1 MIDVQELRY
10 RYPGA
15 QLDTLHDLSFS
26 VEEGEIFG
34 FLGPSGAGKST
45 TQKLL
50 IKLLRDYVGRAR
62 VFGRELSEWGP
73 EFYEEI
79 GVSFELPN
87 HYQRLSARE
96 NLEHFASL
104 YQKET
109 LPPEIVLEWVD
120 LSAHANKRVEE
131 FSKGMK
137 IRLNVAR
144 SLIHQPKL
152 LFLDEPT
159 SGLDPVNAA
168 RIQDLILR
176 LRSEGATVF
185 ITTHDMVVADQL
197 CDRVAFLTG
206 GTIHTID
213 SPFALRKQH
222 GKRTLRVEYSQGEQN
237 GQAEFPLDDLHENA
251 DFHHLLRESRIETM
265 HSQETTLA
273 QVFID
278 VTGKELGS

>member
-1 MIDVQELRY
+1 MIEVHELRY

-15 QLDTLHDLSFS
+15 QSDTLHDLSFS
-26 VEEGEIFG
+26 VGEGEIFG

-50 IKLLRDYVGRAR
+50 IKLLRDYVGQAR
-62 VFGRELSEWGP
+62 VLGRELSQWGP
-73 EFYEEI
+73 EFYEQI
-79 GVSFELPN
+79 GVSFEVPN

-104 YQKET
+104 YDKET
-109 LPPEIVLEWVD
+109 LSPKVVLEWVD
-120 LSAHANKRVEE
+120 LSADADKRVAD

-176 LRSEGATVF
+176 LRAEGATVL

-213 SPFALRKQH
+213 SPQALRKQH
-222 GKRTLRVEYSQGEQN
+222 GKRSLKIEYTQGEQSC
-237 GQAEFPLDDLHENA
+237 QAEFPLDGLHEND
-251 DFHHLLRESRIETM
+251 DFSRLLRESRIETM

-278 VTGKELGS
+278 VTGKELG